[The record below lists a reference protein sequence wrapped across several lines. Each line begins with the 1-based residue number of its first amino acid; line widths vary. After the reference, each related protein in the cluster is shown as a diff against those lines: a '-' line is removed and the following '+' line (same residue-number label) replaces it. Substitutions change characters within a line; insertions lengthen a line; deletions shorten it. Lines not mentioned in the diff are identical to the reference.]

1 MLKLSFILFLVEH
14 KKDPGVPNLFPFK
27 EEVLK
32 QAEEKKRRVIFLG
45 VHLINVHVTGQ
56 NYIHIKLFLTLV
68 DSQFPFSPS
77 PNYSWVRARR
87 ERTLRINLG

>member
-1 MLKLSFILFLVEH
+1 MLKLLFILFLLEH

-45 VHLINVHVTGQ
+45 VHLIYYVHVTSQ
-56 NYIHIKLFLTLV
+56 SYIHVNIF
-68 DSQFPFSPS
+68 
-77 PNYSWVRARR
+77 
-87 ERTLRINLG
+87 

>member
-1 MLKLSFILFLVEH
+1 MLKLLFILFLLEH

-56 NYIHIKLFLTLV
+56 NYVHIKLFLTFV
-68 DSQFPFSPS
+68 DSQFPLSPS
-77 PNYSWVRARR
+77 PNYS
-87 ERTLRINLG
+87 

>member
-1 MLKLSFILFLVEH
+1 MLKLLFILFLLEH

-45 VHLINVHVTGQ
+45 VHGLCQSIRKLVNKGNLNINC
-56 NYIHIKLFLTLV
+56 
-68 DSQFPFSPS
+68 FS
-77 PNYSWVRARR
+77 A
-87 ERTLRINLG
+87 

>member
-1 MLKLSFILFLVEH
+1 MLKLFFILFLLEH

-45 VHLINVHVTGQ
+45 VNLIHVHVTGQ
-56 NYIHIKLFLTLV
+56 NYIHVCIF
-68 DSQFPFSPS
+68 
-77 PNYSWVRARR
+77 
-87 ERTLRINLG
+87 NLS

>member
-1 MLKLSFILFLVEH
+1 MLKLLFILLLLEH

-45 VHLINVHVTGQ
+45 VRLIYYVHVTSQ
-56 NYIHIKLFLTLV
+56 SYIHFNIF
-68 DSQFPFSPS
+68 
-77 PNYSWVRARR
+77 
-87 ERTLRINLG
+87 